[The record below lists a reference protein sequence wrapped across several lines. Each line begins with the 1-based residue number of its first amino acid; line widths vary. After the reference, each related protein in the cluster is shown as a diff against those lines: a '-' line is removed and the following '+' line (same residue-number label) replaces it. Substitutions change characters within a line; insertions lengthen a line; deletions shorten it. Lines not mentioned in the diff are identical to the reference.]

1 MMRTKSPPSADS
13 APGASLASST
23 RRASSSAT
31 PAGPTPPAASISRA
45 MRMALYTFPA
55 RASPSGPAASRRAS
69 HPESATMPCMMSA
82 SATFPTCSDARRIR
96 LAHAA
101 SAGETAH
108 PDATLRSIW
117 RKPWSNARLRG
128 MPRSSSMPVDSSSKS
143 SADRANSS
151 LESTSNSAVVHFGFA
166 TACARRTISATSGA
180 RLKMEP
186 PATTH
191 GSPSARSASA
201 YTFARP
207 MPPSSTTMSPGLCP
221 AAANPENDFATRRAA
236 TAAASADDTPRDGVT
251 VTCTCTRGPSGRN
264 GRLTLDSARPG
275 ANDMN
280 SAPNT
285 CGCSKMRSHSASTS
299 PWLRKLSGS
308 SMMPSG
314 LRRRTSS
321 RWRRYTDTSA
331 PRNR

>member
-1 MMRTKSPPSADS
+1 M
-13 APGASLASST
+13 
-23 RRASSSAT
+23 
-31 PAGPTPPAASISRA
+31 PPAALDIARHADGLVHVPRA
-45 MRMALYTFPA
+45 RQ
-55 RASPSGPAASRRAS
+55 PSGPAVSRRAS

-101 SAGETAH
+101 SAGETAR
-108 PDATLRSIW
+108 PDATFALDM
-117 RKPWSNARLRG
+117 A
-128 MPRSSSMPVDSSSKS
+128 KS
-143 SADRANSS
+143 
-151 LESTSNSAVVHFGFA
+151 LVES
-166 TACARRTISATSGA
+166 
-180 RLKMEP
+180 P
-186 PATTH
+186 PARNTALLVHARGQLQQIIGGQGEQLAREHLEQRRGPLRVRDGLRQANHKRHLGGAVEDGTAGH
-191 GSPSARSASA
+191 HARQPSARSASA

-236 TAAASADDTPRDGVT
+236 TAAASADVTPRDGVT

-285 CGCSKMRSHSASTS
+285 CGCSKMRSHSANTS